1 MSASLSPA
9 DSVRTAR
16 PGDEA
21 AIARIQV
28 ESWVSALGERLGPRR
43 HSAFDVEAV
52 AQGWAAAI
60 AEPPSE
66 GHQVFVAMGDDGEIC
81 GFVACAPPKDLIA
94 LEVAPDRRRR
104 GHGSRLLAAAA
115 DHMRAQGATTMR
127 LWALEKDRVRAD
139 YLSSAGFAEAG
150 MRRELDGP
158 GISIPEQLWQTD
170 LTPDAK

>member
-1 MSASLSPA
+1 MSTPASPA
-9 DSVRTAR
+9 DTVRAAR

-43 HSAFDVEAV
+43 HTAFDLEAV
-52 AQGWAAAI
+52 EQGWRQAI
-60 AEPPSE
+60 SEPPSP
-66 GHQVFVAMGDDGEIC
+66 GHQVFVALGDEGEIV

-94 LEVAPDRRRR
+94 LEIAPDRRRR

-115 DHMRAQGATTMR
+115 DHMRSHGARSMR
-127 LWALEKDRVRAD
+127 LWSLEKDRVRVD
-139 YLSSAGFAEAG
+139 FLKMAGFAEAG

-158 GISIPEQLWQTD
+158 GITIPEQLWHTD
-170 LTPDAK
+170 LTPEA